1 MKDNKIYDVIVVGGG
16 ASGMFVAGRAGEL
29 GKKVLL
35 LEKMKNLGKKLAI
48 TGKGRCNI
56 TNISEINTFLQH
68 FNMENDFLNT
78 AFEKFFS
85 EEIILFFKKLGLETV
100 TERGKRVFPK
110 SQKAK
115 DLVLAL
121 KKILDINVWER

>member
-1 MKDNKIYDVIVVGGG
+1 
-16 ASGMFVAGRAGEL
+16 
-29 GKKVLL
+29 
-35 LEKMKNLGKKLAI
+35 
-48 TGKGRCNI
+48 
-56 TNISEINTFLQH
+56 
-68 FNMENDFLNT
+68 MENDFLNT

-100 TERGKRVFPK
+100 TERRKRVFPK

-121 KKILDINVWER
+121 KRY